1 MTYKLITEVNLTQG
15 LHMIPVY
22 INDVSNGLFMKLVLT
37 SIWIICVFGS
47 YFLQKKANNGIAN
60 FPASLAV
67 GGFVT
72 MVSASVLIIIPG
84 LVDALSFAVVMI
96 IGAISILW
104 FLFTPNN

>member
-1 MTYKLITEVNLTQG
+1 MTYPLITEYNLSAG

-22 INDVSNGLFMKLVLT
+22 INDVSGGLFMKLVLA

-47 YFLQKKANNGIAN
+47 YFLQKKANNGIAD

-72 MVSASVLIIIPG
+72 MVSAMVLRLIPG
-84 LVDALSFAVVMI
+84 LVDAISLAVVI
-96 IGAISILW
+96 IVGSISVLW
-104 FLFTPNN
+104 FLFHKDN